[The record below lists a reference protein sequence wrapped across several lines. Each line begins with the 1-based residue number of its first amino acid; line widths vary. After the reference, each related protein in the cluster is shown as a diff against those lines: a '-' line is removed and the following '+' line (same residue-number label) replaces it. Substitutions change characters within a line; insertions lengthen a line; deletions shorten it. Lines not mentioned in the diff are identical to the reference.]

1 MKDLFRRR
9 SARPL
14 LAAAV
19 ALVVAAMGA
28 GLYLQYAVGLEPCP
42 LCVLQRVG
50 FVLTGIVALLGALVA
65 RGRAAQIVASLLA
78 LLPAVAGGAVAVW
91 HTWLTMF
98 PPASATCG
106 RPFEWF
112 HEDFPLA
119 VWLPK
124 LFRGAGDCLH
134 QDWTLLGLS
143 IPQWSVLV
151 FAALIAL
158 LAAALVR
165 AARSR

>member
-1 MKDLFRRR
+1 MKSSFATPRRLF
-9 SARPL
+9 
-14 LAAAV
+14 AAAV
-19 ALVVAAMGA
+19 LLVVGAMGA
-28 GLYLQYAVGLEPCP
+28 GLYAQYAVGLEPCP

-50 FVLTGIVALLGALVA
+50 FV
-65 RGRAAQIVASLLA
+65 AAGLLA
-78 LLPAVAGGAVAVW
+78 LPAALFSRSRATQLVFGALALLAALAGGAVAVW

-98 PPASATCG
+98 PPDSFSCG

-112 HEDFPLA
+112 SDDFPLA

-143 IPQWSVLV
+143 IPQWSILL
-151 FAALIAL
+151 FAGLLLLLGAALRQAL
-158 LAAALVR
+158 RR
-165 AARSR
+165 A